1 MGRIAKTK
9 LTDEQLKKEYK
20 RKFKDF
26 LYAHITFEEYKKI
39 RLDKTFTIKS
49 LKYPIKVVKG
59 KIQL

>member
-1 MGRIAKTK
+1 MARSASVVP
-9 LTDEQLKKEYK
+9 TDGQLKKGYK
-20 RKFKDF
+20 RKFKGC

-39 RLDKTFTIKS
+39 RLGKTFTIKS